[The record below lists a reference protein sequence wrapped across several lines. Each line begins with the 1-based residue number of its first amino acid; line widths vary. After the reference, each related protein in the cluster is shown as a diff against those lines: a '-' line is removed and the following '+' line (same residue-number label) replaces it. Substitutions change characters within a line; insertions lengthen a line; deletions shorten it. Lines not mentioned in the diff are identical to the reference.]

1 MAAGKQPWS
10 EWQDLNLRPPRP
22 ERGALPGCATLRWL
36 VLGRRYI
43 DAGPKTRKEDGQIE
57 RPPKTRRAA
66 ARGLLQV
73 APPKSRH
80 AAQVSPSPR
89 DLARNCPTAGAEHDL
104 RKVGTGFRQK
114 IMLKQKSEKRCRD
127 SISRG
132 SVLEA
137 CWIGELTLSPVAQAM
152 RGGGEQHSD
161 WGVAKR

>member
-1 MAAGKQPWS
+1 MVGVAGFEPATPAS
-10 EWQDLNLRPPRP
+10 RTR
-22 ERGALPGCATLRWL
+22 CATRLRYTPTAGPWATL
-36 VLGRRYI
+36 YRRWAEDPQGRRPNR
-43 DAGPKTRKEDGQIE
+43 A
-57 RPPKTRRAA
+57 PPKDE
-66 ARGLLQV
+66 ARGRKGLLQV
-73 APPKSRH
+73 APPKSRQ

-89 DLARNCPTAGAEHDL
+89 DLARDCPTAGAEHDL

>member
-1 MAAGKQPWS
+1 MVGVAGFEPATPAS
-10 EWQDLNLRPPRP
+10 RTR
-22 ERGALPGCATLRWL
+22 CATRLRYTPMAGPWATL
-36 VLGRRYI
+36 YRRWAEDPQGRR
-43 DAGPKTRKEDGQIE
+43 PNR
-57 RPPKTRRAA
+57 
-66 ARGLLQV
+66 
-73 APPKSRH
+73 APPKDEAQGGYSRSPRPSLAKPPKPRQ

-89 DLARNCPTAGAEHDL
+89 DLARDCPTAGAEHDL
-104 RKVGTGFRQK
+104 RKVGTGFCQK